1 MRWTVCVL
9 VACLALSVG
18 TLAPDV
24 ARAEPRSAPAVF
36 GLGVASAVCT
46 LFYGT
51 AKTIYAVGGTLT
63 GSLAWVLTGGR
74 GDVFRA
80 IVQPAVRG
88 DYVVVPE
95 NLLAQKPLV
104 FAGKDPERGAYAR

>member
-1 MRWTVCVL
+1 MRWTVGVL
-9 VACLALSVG
+9 VACLALPVG
-18 TLAPDV
+18 TLVPDV
-24 ARAEPRSAPAVF
+24 AQAEPRSAPVEF
-36 GLGVASAVCT
+36 GLGVAAAVCT

-51 AKTIYAVGGTLT
+51 AKTLYAVGGTLT
-63 GSLAWVLTGGR
+63 GSLAWVFTGGR

-104 FAGKDPERGAYAR
+104 FAGKDPERGDYSP